1 MKLKDKETFKLRDV
15 VIIIII
21 TSLLVSLS
29 TGLVVVKRF
38 NKNTEIKINKNEYI
52 NDFISA
58 YTTLVDSYYEKI
70 DEKEL
75 MDIIITSLYD
85 YVGDP
90 YTTYLN
96 EQETALLMESL
107 NGKYQGIGVRVI
119 DTENNKGISII
130 EVFDN
135 SPAAKAGIEVDDLII
150 KVNNNDV
157 KTKTALEVN
166 DIIKSNNSVA
176 ITVLRGNKEKNF
188 NLELSSVDIPSVT
201 SEIYKKNN
209 HKIGYIYIEA
219 FAINTYEQFKVK
231 LEEMEKDHIDSL
243 IIDVRTNTGG
253 YLTTAKEI
261 SELFLEKGKIIYSLK
276 NKSVEEV
283 HKDET
288 EVKRSYPIVI
298 LTNEVSASASEILTA
313 ALKESYGALS
323 VGKTTYGKG
332 KIQQTTALKEGGMLK
347 YTTASWFT
355 PKGTNID
362 TVGIKP
368 DYEVEYKKN
377 DDLQLNKALEILSK

>member
-157 KTKTALEVN
+157 KTKTALEVI

>member
-157 KTKTALEVN
+157 KTKTALEVV
-166 DIIKSNNSVA
+166 DIIKSNESVT

>member
-75 MDIIITSLYD
+75 MDTIISSLYD

-107 NGKYQGIGVRVI
+107 NGKYQGVGVRVV
-119 DTENNKGISII
+119 DTEDNKGISII

-157 KTKTALEVN
+157 KTKTALEVV
-166 DIIKSNNSVA
+166 DIIKSNESVT